1 MNTDVNIGGMTM
13 RLSGLIFV
21 AALTLP
27 SAALAQHTSGGGTP
41 MGDLQD
47 LNRFATRGMM
57 NQWSATRPAGLSG
70 FSPEATAWLKEQ
82 VQIQAE
88 TPRPVEAVAAA
99 VDAEL
104 GDAIR
109 EAARHEK
116 AKAEDVSRAIVLKI
130 MLDTRSALAR
140 EARRVKNVPEP
151 GQASWEARIA
161 RADAD
166 HRAAMQLQTGTSLA
180 LATD

>member
-1 MNTDVNIGGMTM
+1 M
-13 RLSGLIFV
+13 RYLGLALVLAV
-21 AALTLP
+21 AAP

-47 LNRFATRGMM
+47 LNRFATRGFM
-57 NQWSATRPAGLSG
+57 NQWSATRPTSLSG
-70 FSPEATAWLKEQ
+70 FSPEAKAWLKDQ

-88 TPRPVEAVAAA
+88 SPRPVEAVAAA

-104 GDAIR
+104 GEAIR
-109 EAARHEK
+109 EAARDEK
-116 AKAEDVSRAIVLKI
+116 AKPQDISRAIVLKI
-130 MLDTRSALAR
+130 MLDTKSALAR
-140 EARRVKNVPEP
+140 EARRVKNFPEP

-161 RADAD
+161 RAEAD
-166 HRAAMQLQTGTSLA
+166 RRAAMKMQSGTSLA